1 VIKLAIVKHVTING
15 KDKFIP
21 LDKWE
26 EFIEKGIEFIDH
38 GNKKL

>member
-1 VIKLAIVKHVTING
+1 LIKLAIVKHVTIKG

-21 LDKWE
+21 MEKWE
-26 EFIEKGIEFIDH
+26 EFIEKGIEFEDH